1 MTVRVVDASALGALV
16 FGEPS
21 AAAVAARL
29 GTGHLAAPV
38 LIRFELASICL
49 KKINAH
55 PSLEGKLLEAY
66 ELGSRLAIRLIDV
79 DHDEVIQLARKSV
92 LSAYDAC
99 YLWLARS
106 LKGELI
112 TLDNKLRAAA
122 VKCGVAAPEIEK

>member
-1 MTVRVVDASALGALV
+1 MTVRVVDASALGALI
-16 FGEPS
+16 FGEPT
-21 AAAVAARL
+21 AAAVSACL
-29 GTGHLAAPV
+29 GREHLAAPV
-38 LIRFELASICL
+38 LIRFELADICL

-55 PSLEGKLLEAY
+55 PSLEAKLLEAF
-66 ELGSRLAIRLIDV
+66 ELGARLALRLTDV
-79 DHDEVIQLARKSV
+79 DHDEVIRLARKNG

-122 VKCGVAAPEIEK
+122 LKCGVVAPAL